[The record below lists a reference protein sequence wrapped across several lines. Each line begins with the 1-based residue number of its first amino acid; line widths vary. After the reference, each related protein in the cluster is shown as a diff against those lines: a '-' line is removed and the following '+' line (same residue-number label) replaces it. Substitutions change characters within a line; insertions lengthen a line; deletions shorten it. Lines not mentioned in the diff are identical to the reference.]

1 MVLESV
7 SDVEVDR
14 CPGCQALW
22 FDAAEL
28 DRFAAAHAQA
38 PPGEAALPDRGIGGH
53 ACPRCWPQPMDFV
66 GWSGMLLD
74 RCDSCGG
81 LFVEA
86 GELRRLM
93 AGERA
98 PMNVEAWLASELTR
112 MGWRLMYAKSAAYL
126 VLRVLIEV
134 RR

>member
-1 MVLESV
+1 MAVELV

-14 CPGCQALW
+14 CPGCHALW

-28 DRFAAAHAQA
+28 DRFVVAKAGR
-38 PPGEAALPDRGIGGH
+38 PPGETMLPERGMGGH
-53 ACPRCWPQPMDFV
+53 ACPRCWPQPMEFV

-74 RCDSCGG
+74 RCETCSG

-86 GELRRLM
+86 NELARLL
-93 AGERA
+93 AGERPPA
-98 PMNVEAWLASELTR
+98 NFEAWLASELTR
-112 MGWRLMYAKSAAYL
+112 MGWRLLYAQAIAN
-126 VLRVLIEV
+126 VVIRVLLAV